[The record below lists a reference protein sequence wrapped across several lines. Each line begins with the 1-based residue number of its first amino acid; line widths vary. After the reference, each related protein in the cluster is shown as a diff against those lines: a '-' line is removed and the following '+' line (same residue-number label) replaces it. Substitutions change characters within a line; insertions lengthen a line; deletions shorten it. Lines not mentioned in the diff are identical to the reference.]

1 MKRIIIAAFITV
13 ILSVSLFAEENKY
26 YCSEE
31 PYTYF
36 IYNEDSLTQEQ
47 LSKIMQLKS
56 KYQTKISELRK
67 KMHFEKT
74 KINLEMA
81 KQNPNNSIINN
92 SIKLNREYNKQ
103 LQTIANEFLS
113 EYRKIKNQN

>member
-1 MKRIIIAAFITV
+1 
-13 ILSVSLFAEENKY
+13 
-26 YCSEE
+26 
-31 PYTYF
+31 
-36 IYNEDSLTQEQ
+36 
-47 LSKIMQLKS
+47 
-56 KYQTKISELRK
+56 
-67 KMHFEKT
+67 MHFEKT